1 MENPLN
7 EEEKKK
13 LLIIVIIGNI
23 CAGTSDFIYTI
34 TKNRTIHKGLH
45 NIGVYSEIVRLNID
59 NEQIPVLLSNT
70 EYQDKFSSL
79 SPVYFRKAKGFIF
92 MFNTS
97 YKDSFENL
105 KKWYLSAKQQEEYP
119 IQSMIIGN
127 NRTINNKPREV
138 DKGDVYQLAK
148 KYNDLYYEID
158 KEYDSNI
165 LYYVKDL
172 VRRIIAIQKGRELPK
187 VLCNKFTLMINKKKD
202 NKKRNSFVY

>member
-7 EEEKKK
+7 EEEKKN

-23 CAGTSDFIYTI
+23 CAGISDFIYAI

-59 NEQIPVLLSNT
+59 NEKIPVLLSNA

-97 YKDSFENL
+97 FKDSFENL

-138 DKGDVYQLAK
+138 DKSDVYQLAK
-148 KYNDLYYEID
+148 TYNDLYYEID
-158 KEYDSNI
+158 NEYDSNI
-165 LYYVKDL
+165 LFYVKDL
-172 VRRIIAIQKGRELPK
+172 
-187 VLCNKFTLMINKKKD
+187 
-202 NKKRNSFVY
+202 